1 MRESRAEDDVI
12 ADIAAEE
19 LEAYLGSHL
28 VTVNYTKM
36 AAKDIPSCQQF
47 KNSGLFLSGF
57 FIRNIAISNCDS
69 RDMDTR

>member
-28 VTVNYTKM
+28 VADN
-36 AAKDIPSCQQF
+36 IP
-47 KNSGLFLSGF
+47 KWR
-57 FIRNIAISNCDS
+57 RNIFRLVSNLKTEAI
-69 RDMDTR
+69 TLGFIFT

>member
-28 VTVNYTKM
+28 VIDNYSKM
-36 AAKDIPSCQQF
+36 AFRLVCNFKIAAIP
-47 KNSGLFLSGF
+47 LGF
-57 FIRNIAISNCDS
+57 IY
-69 RDMDTR
+69 T

>member
-28 VTVNYTKM
+28 VTDNYSKM
-36 AAKDIPSCQQF
+36 AAKDIPFRLVCNL
-47 KNSGLFLSGF
+47 KMAAIPLGF
-57 FIRNIAISNCDS
+57 IYTQYCNIQI
-69 RDMDTR
+69 